1 MKAFDFLNTASATQD
16 NKNGR
21 KTMMLDKGMGLHAV
35 DDLISTAGDYI
46 SFAKFGW
53 GTAATMDRHLIEA
66 KTARYRKAGIIPYP
80 GGTLL
85 EIAVAN
91 NQADAFFK
99 EAELLGFQGI
109 EVSDG
114 STTVDKETR
123 RHLIKQAR
131 DTGFYVI
138 SEVGK
143 KNPELDH
150 EMSPA
155 ERVAEINDD
164 LANGSNYVIIEARE
178 AGKNI
183 GIYDENGQ
191 IAEDELDALAANGID
206 QIMFE
211 APLKSQ
217 QTALI
222 LRFGN
227 QINVGNVAHD
237 EVTSLETLRRG
248 LRADTIGK
256 V

>member
-1 MKAFDFLNTASATQD
+1 MGNCRHNGLAFNRGQNCSVPQSPS
-16 NKNGR
+16 
-21 KTMMLDKGMGLHAV
+21 
-35 DDLISTAGDYI
+35 ST
-46 SFAKFGW
+46 W
-53 GTAATMDRHLIEA
+53 C
-66 KTARYRKAGIIPYP
+66 
-80 GGTLL
+80 TLL

-91 NQADAFFK
+91 NQADAVFK

-183 GIYDENGQ
+183 GI
-191 IAEDELDALAANGID
+191 
-206 QIMFE
+206 
-211 APLKSQ
+211 
-217 QTALI
+217 
-222 LRFGN
+222 
-227 QINVGNVAHD
+227 
-237 EVTSLETLRRG
+237 
-248 LRADTIGK
+248 
-256 V
+256 